1 MRNFDQSQSWFDL
14 ENKPLIGRITFY
26 KLHTTEKAQIYNVN
40 GSAIANP
47 VFTNTNGQTEYQVF
61 LDNDVD
67 YTVVFEK
74 YIGHGDMTDDEE
86 TTNWLFQYSSDAPSI
101 KINLEVESDAI
112 QSVNVIADLR
122 NLDPNTVATRGSG
135 KYIELLGYNEPLDK
149 PIVYYKW
156 NPTSISADDGGS
168 IIKVSGISTGRWE
181 LVNLFDNQGVDVRH
195 FGVFGAASRSSA
207 SDNMSNMIYAA
218 SQYSS
223 TIGKSLYF
231 PAIPGNG
238 LTWYKMNNLTIRNA
252 IFEPTTRV
260 FGNAGT
266 TNTIYVSGENSNLVV
281 YSDNTYISTFHIK
294 GDVVRTSYAPTSLN
308 TIAQKFEPTY
318 KLIIDSTPNISG
330 QYSFTDL
337 IVDVLAPAEWI
348 TFNNCVINSVENIG
362 GACSFSGKTRLTQ
375 SMFQPSLDLISIDIL
390 DENVIIDIDD
400 FPSTNDWMRLKRKQN
415 PTEMNFKGRTV
426 SISDY
431 FMDWANTKVI
441 TYKNAKFNQY
451 RMAGKTVT
459 LENCSGTFQIYRTD
473 GAFELYLKNSN
484 MELTSTTNMHRLDC
498 SYSTFTH
505 SYNRTID
512 IINAEFS
519 TINCSTITSNAASV
533 VCKNCDLNCGITANS
548 VKLINCDCHMPI
560 TDHVNPYIV
569 GCTVH
574 NNINQSVTSGNSII
588 FTIMNN
594 TFVESG
600 KHALSTSVANST
612 VDGKWVGNVNLTNN
626 HFITVNRTNMK
637 PNENDHGYVYE
648 NNSGKNTLQ
657 RLAAKWSDTVQLSDT
672 VAAKKIMF
680 KQIDGH
686 TGIYYYPG
694 KMNEVSAGTT
704 DSSYYLTTFRMFSVG
719 TTGIELLFQGS
730 GPATYKYNDSLMN
743 TSLGYAV
750 WNPMNQVEK
759 LWYSSNIGWAKNL
772 VHDSGYTWKICR
784 ADPIFMINANSSY
797 FPTATNITFDF
808 EVKPK

>member
-47 VFTNTNGQTEYQVF
+47 VFTNTNGQTQYQVF
-61 LDNDVD
+61 LDNDID

-74 YIGHGDMTDDEE
+74 YIGQGDMTDDEE
-86 TTNWLFQYSSDAPSI
+86 TTNWLFQYSNDCTSI

-112 QSVNVIADLR
+112 QSVNCISDLR
-122 NLDPNTVATRGSG
+122 NLDPQTVATRNGN
-135 KYIELLGYNEPLDK
+135 KYIELLGYNNPCDK

-156 NPTSISADDGGS
+156 NASSTAADNGGS
-168 IIKVSGISTGRWE
+168 IIKVADISTGRWE
-181 LVNLFDNQGVDVRH
+181 LINLFDNQGVDVRH

-218 SQYSS
+218 SQYAS
-223 TIGKSLYF
+223 TIGKALYF
-231 PAIPGNG
+231 PAIPGYG

-281 YSDNTYISTFHIK
+281 YSGDTYMSTFHIK
-294 GDVVRTSYAPTSLN
+294 GEVVRTSYAPSSMN

-330 QYSFTDL
+330 QYSFTAL

-348 TFNNCVINSVENIG
+348 TFDNCVINSVENIG

-375 SMFQPSLDLISIDIL
+375 SMFQPALNLISIDIL

-400 FPSTNDWMRLKRKQN
+400 FPSTSDWMKLKRKQN
-415 PTEMNFKGRTV
+415 PTEMDFKGRTV

-441 TYKNAKFNQY
+441 TYKNAKFSQY

-512 IINAEFS
+512 IINAEYS

-533 VCKNCDLNCGITANS
+533 VCKNSDLNCGITANS
-548 VKLINCDCHMPI
+548 VKLTNCDCHSPI
-560 TDHVNPYIV
+560 TDNVNPYIV
-569 GCTVH
+569 GCTIH

-594 TFVESG
+594 TFVDNG
-600 KHALSTSVANST
+600 KHVLSTSVSNSS
-612 VDGKWVGNVNLTNN
+612 VDGKWIGNVNLTSS

-637 PNENDHGYVYE
+637 SNENDHGYVYE
-648 NNSGKNTLQ
+648 NNTGKNTLQ
-657 RLAAKWSDTVQLSDT
+657 RLAAKWSDTVQLADS
-672 VAAKKIMF
+672 VGAKKIMF
-680 KQIDGH
+680 KQVDGH

-704 DSSYYLTTFRMFSVG
+704 DASYYLTSFRMFSVG